1 MFSAFLASLRQEK
14 QKIGAMHRAQAA
26 RYLFDYYKLPAIVLL
41 CALLLTV
48 YFAAALL
55 RPRENPDLQ
64 VLFVNCYDNVSQD
77 SELMRAFR
85 AYQDARGL
93 NLSARFDANVFFN
106 LSRTADY
113 ASAYF
118 QKAVAQLEGGET
130 DAIVCTRENLLGIA
144 WPCLPLYI
152 LFLLLTCA
160 WALTTLFLFP
170 VIACFDN
177 TLKQLVLQAFFFAA
191 GKPHISLLLALTAA
205 LPVGLTLWSA
215 AVFWSVLIV
224 WVFMGFG
231 LIAWLHSLLLARVF
245 APYLPQI
252 ETDDPQEDEPVAP

>member
-1 MFSAFLASLRQEK
+1 MFSAVLASLRQEK

-113 ASAYF
+113 ATAYF

-144 WPCLPLYI
+144 SGGRLMDLSGAKALAPYAERMICMQTQAGETVPVGIDLTGCPAFDRLGFYPDGVCLGVSAYTQRLESVRI
-152 LFLLLTCA
+152 WLDFLFLLE
-160 WALTTLFLFP
+160 
-170 VIACFDN
+170 
-177 TLKQLVLQAFFFAA
+177 K
-191 GKPHISLLLALTAA
+191 
-205 LPVGLTLWSA
+205 
-215 AVFWSVLIV
+215 
-224 WVFMGFG
+224 
-231 LIAWLHSLLLARVF
+231 
-245 APYLPQI
+245 
-252 ETDDPQEDEPVAP
+252 

>member
-1 MFSAFLASLRQEK
+1 MRFFSNDSLFGRIFGTLGDIITVNLLFVLCSLPVVTLGAAWTAASHVLIRKRRMPDSAIIRPFFHAFRSNWRQST
-14 QKIGAMHRAQAA
+14 IAWLGT
-26 RYLFDYYKLPAIVLL
+26 
-41 CALLLTV
+41 LLLGFILITDIRI
-48 YFAAALL
+48 FAADG
-55 RPRENPDLQ
+55 P
-64 VLFVNCYDNVSQD
+64 
-77 SELMRAFR
+77 
-85 AYQDARGL
+85 
-93 NLSARFDANVFFN
+93 
-106 LSRTADY
+106 
-113 ASAYF
+113 
-118 QKAVAQLEGGET
+118 
-130 DAIVCTRENLLGIA
+130 

-177 TLKQLVLQAFFFAA
+177 TLKQLALQAFFFAA

-224 WVFMGFG
+224 WVFMGFSV
-231 LIAWLHSLLLARVF
+231 IAWLHSLLLARVF
-245 APYLPQI
+245 APYLPEI